1 MKVIHINGAG
11 SWGGNEQQ
19 MGDFIP
25 ELEKLGVENMI
36 FGRPDS
42 PLHHYCQENN
52 IPFISAKDG
61 KLSKKSNYR
70 YLKEIVTKHKPDVLH
85 LHSSNAV
92 TLFMISDILFGLKT
106 PTVQS
111 KKGMGQSMSFLSKI
125 KYNYRNIDKIICVS
139 EATKVSMEN
148 EVIKKRNSDKLI
160 VIYDGIN
167 FERLNSNSEEDLRSH
182 YNIIEEKF
190 LIGNIANHT
199 AAKDLPTLLKMMHH
213 LIYVF
218 DFKNFHLMQIGEYS
232 WMTEGLKSLAAE
244 LKLEDYI
251 TFTDF
256 KKNANSFLSQFDLY
270 VMCSEREG
278 LPLTVYEAFY
288 KRVAVVSTKAGGIPE
303 VIVDAEN
310 GFLAEVGE
318 FKTLAE
324 KIKLLLESP
333 QLLSQFSEK
342 SFNLVIEKYST
353 TQTAKNT
360 LEVYKNVLTES
371 TEFY

>member
-25 ELEKLGVENMI
+25 ELEKLGVENI
-36 FGRPDS
+36 ILGRPDS
-42 PLHHYCQENN
+42 PLHHYCQENH

-61 KLSKKSNYR
+61 KLNKKSNYR
-70 YLKEIVTKHKPDVLH
+70 YLKEIVTKYKPDVLH

-111 KKGMGQSMSFLSKI
+111 KKGMGKSMSFLSKL
-125 KYNYRNIDKIICVS
+125 KYNYKNIDKIICVS
-139 EATKVSMEN
+139 ESTKISMEN
-148 EVIKKRNSDKLI
+148 DVIKKRNKHKLI

-167 FERLNSNSEEDLRSH
+167 FERLNTDAEEDLRSR
-182 YNIIEEKF
+182 YNISKEKF

-213 LIYVF
+213 LVYEL
-218 DFKNFHLMQIGEYS
+218 DFRNFHLIQIGEYS
-232 WMTEGLKSLAAE
+232 WMTEGLKSLCSE

-256 KKNANSFLSQFDLY
+256 QKNANSFLSQFDLY
-270 VMCSEREG
+270 VMSSEREG

-288 KRVAVVSTKAGGIPE
+288 KRVPVASTKAGGTPE

-310 GFLAEVGE
+310 GFLAEVGD

-324 KIKLLLESP
+324 KIKLLLENP
-333 QLLSQFSEK
+333 ELQSQFREK
-342 SFNLVIEKYST
+342 SFNLVFEKFST

-360 LEVYKNVLTES
+360 LEIYKSVIDK
-371 TEFY
+371 

>member
-1 MKVIHINGAG
+1 MKNMKVIHINGAG

-25 ELEKLGVENMI
+25 ELEKLGVENII
-36 FGRPDS
+36 FGRPNS
-42 PLHHYCQENN
+42 PLHHYCQEND

-70 YLKEIVTKHKPDVLH
+70 YLKEIVKEYKPDVLH

-92 TLFMISDILFGLKT
+92 TLFMISDILYKLKM

-111 KKGMGQSMSFLSKI
+111 KKGMGKSMSFLSKV
-125 KYNYRNIDKIICVS
+125 KYNYKNIDKIICVS
-139 EATKVSMEN
+139 ESTKVSMEKD
-148 EVIKKRNSDKLI
+148 VIRTKNKEKLI
-160 VIYDGIN
+160 VIYDGIS
-167 FERLNSNSEEDLRSH
+167 FERLQTNAKEDLRILYDIST
-182 YNIIEEKF
+182 EKF

-199 AAKDLPTLLKMMHH
+199 AAKDLPTLLRMMHH
-213 LIYVF
+213 LIYNL
-218 DFKNFHLMQIGEYS
+218 DFKNFHLLQIGEFS
-232 WMTEGLKSLAAE
+232 WMTDSLKTLCAE

-256 KKNANSFLSQFDLY
+256 KKDANSFLSQFDLY
-270 VMCSEREG
+270 VMSSEREG

-288 KRVAVVSTKAGGIPE
+288 KRVPVVSTKAGGTPE
-303 VIVDAEN
+303 VIVEGKN
-310 GFLAEVGE
+310 GFLAEVGD

-333 QLLSQFSEK
+333 ELQSEFRDK
-342 SFNLVIEKYST
+342 SFDLVTEKYST
-353 TQTAKNT
+353 AQTAKNT
-360 LEVYKNVLTES
+360 LAVYKSVMEK
-371 TEFY
+371 